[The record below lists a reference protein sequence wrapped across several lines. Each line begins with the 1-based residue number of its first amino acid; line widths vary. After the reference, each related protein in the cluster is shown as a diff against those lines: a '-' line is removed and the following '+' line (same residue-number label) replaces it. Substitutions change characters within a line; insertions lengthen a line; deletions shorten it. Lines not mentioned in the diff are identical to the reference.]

1 MQVSKRNGRSN
12 MVELF
17 FGGMTTMDLV
27 MAGFTGVLSFAV
39 LAIAFKMTLKGAPKW
54 QSRKIVHVSLGTF
67 IALTVPAY
75 SNLSG
80 PTLAGGIFLTVLIY
94 AWAHKSNLISE
105 LLVSGS
111 REGESGLNTFA
122 SAFMGMIAFLS
133 VFILFMP
140 EPSIFV
146 ASILAV
152 SWGDAAGEAVGRPLG
167 GKYVKRRLGRKSV
180 EGSVAVLVFTSIA
193 VLTALAL
200 YSSIGCPLCIIPQIL
215 LIGAVISVVEIL
227 SIGWIDNFAIPFA
240 TALLMWILLFPGLVI
255 FGM

>member
-1 MQVSKRNGRSN
+1 
-12 MVELF
+12 MVDLF
-17 FGGMTTMDLV
+17 FGDMTTMDLI
-27 MAGFTGVLSFAV
+27 MAGLTGVLSSVV
-39 LAIAFKMTLKGAPKW
+39 LAIAFKMALKGTPKW
-54 QSRKIVHVSLGTF
+54 QTRKIVHVSLGTF

-105 LLVSGS
+105 LLISGS

-122 SAFMGMIAFLS
+122 SAFMGMIAFIS

-140 EPSIFV
+140 EPSIIV

-167 GKYVKRRLGRKSV
+167 GKYVKRKLGQKSV
-180 EGSVAVLVFTSIA
+180 EGSVAVLAFTSIA
-193 VLTALAL
+193 IFTALVL
-200 YSSIGCPLCIIPQIL
+200 FSSIGCPLCIIPQIL
-215 LIGAVISVVEIL
+215 LIGAVIAIVEIF

-240 TALLMWILLFPGLVI
+240 TALLMWVLLFPGLTI

>member
-1 MQVSKRNGRSN
+1 
-12 MVELF
+12 MVELV
-17 FGGMTTMDLV
+17 FGNMTDMDLV
-27 MAGFTGVLSFAV
+27 MAGLTGILSFAV

-54 QSRKIVHVSLGTF
+54 QSRKLVHVSLGTF

-122 SAFMGMIAFLS
+122 SAFMGMIAFIS

-167 GKYVKRRLGRKSV
+167 GKYVKRRLGQKSV
-180 EGSVAVLVFTSIA
+180 EGSVAVVVFTSIA
-193 VLTALAL
+193 VLSSLAL

-215 LIGAVISVVEIL
+215 LIGAVVSIVEIF

-240 TALLMWILLFPGLVI
+240 TALLMWTLLFPGLVI
-255 FGM
+255 FGV

>member
-1 MQVSKRNGRSN
+1 
-12 MVELF
+12 MVDLF
-17 FGGMTTMDLV
+17 FGDMTTMDLI
-27 MAGFTGVLSFAV
+27 MAGLTGVLSLAV
-39 LAIAFKMTLKGAPKW
+39 LATAFRMALKGTPKW
-54 QSRKIVHVSLGTF
+54 QTRKIVHVSLGTF

-105 LLVSGS
+105 LLISGS
-111 REGESGLNTFA
+111 REGESGFNTFA
-122 SAFMGMIAFLS
+122 SAFMGMIAFIS

-167 GKYVKRRLGRKSV
+167 GKYVRRKLGQKSV

-193 VLTALAL
+193 ILTALAL
-200 YSSIGCPLCIIPQIL
+200 FSSVGCPLCIMPQIL
-215 LIGAVISVVEIL
+215 LIGAVIAIVEIL
-227 SIGWIDNFAIPFA
+227 SIGWIDNFVIPFA
-240 TALLMWILLFPGLVI
+240 TALLMWVLLFPGLTI

>member
-1 MQVSKRNGRSN
+1 
-12 MVELF
+12 MVELV
-17 FGGMTTMDLV
+17 FGNMTTMDLV
-27 MAGFTGVLSFAV
+27 MAGLTGILSFAV

-94 AWAHKSNLISE
+94 AWAHKSDLISE

-111 REGESGLNTFA
+111 REGESSLNTFA
-122 SAFMGMIAFLS
+122 SAFMGMIAFIS
-133 VFILFMP
+133 VFILFMS

-167 GKYVKRRLGRKSV
+167 GKYVKKKIRQKSV
-180 EGSVAVLVFTSIA
+180 EGSVAVVAFTSIA

-215 LIGAVISVVEIL
+215 LIGAIISIVEIL
-227 SIGWIDNFAIPFA
+227 STGWFDNFAIPFA
-240 TALLMWILLFPGLVI
+240 TALMMWVLLFPGLII

>member
-1 MQVSKRNGRSN
+1 
-12 MVELF
+12 MVELV
-17 FGGMTTMDLV
+17 FGNMTTIDLV
-27 MAGFTGVLSFAV
+27 MAGLTGILSFVV

-54 QSRKIVHVSLGTF
+54 QSRKLVHISLGTF

-94 AWAHKSNLISE
+94 AWAHKSNLISK
-105 LLVSGS
+105 LLDSGS
-111 REGESGLNTFA
+111 REGESELNTFA
-122 SAFMGMIAFLS
+122 SAFMGMIAFIS

-167 GKYVKRRLGRKSV
+167 GKYVKKKLGQKSV
-180 EGSVAVLVFTSIA
+180 EGSVAVAVFTSIA
-193 VLTALAL
+193 ILSALAL

-215 LIGAVISVVEIL
+215 LIGAIISIVETL
-227 SIGWIDNFAIPFA
+227 SVGWIDNFVIPFV

>member
-1 MQVSKRNGRSN
+1 

-167 GKYVKRRLGRKSV
+167 GKYVKRKLGQKSV

-193 VLTALAL
+193 VLSALAL

-215 LIGAVISVVEIL
+215 LIGAVISIVEIL

-240 TALLMWILLFPGLVI
+240 TALLMWILIFPGLVI

>member
-1 MQVSKRNGRSN
+1 
-12 MVELF
+12 MVELV
-17 FGGMTTMDLV
+17 FGNMTTMDLV
-27 MAGFTGVLSFAV
+27 MAGLTGILSFAV
-39 LAIAFKMTLKGAPKW
+39 LAIVFKMSLKGLPRW
-54 QSRKIVHVSLGTF
+54 QGRKIVHISLGTF

-105 LLVSGS
+105 LLISGS
-111 REGESGLNTFA
+111 REGESGFNTFA
-122 SAFMGMIAFLS
+122 SAFMGMIAFIS
-133 VFILFMP
+133 VFIVFMP

-167 GKYVKRRLGRKSV
+167 GKYVRRKLGQKSV

-200 YSSIGCPLCIIPQIL
+200 YSSIGCPLCVIPQIL
-215 LIGAVISVVEIL
+215 LIGAVIAIVEIL

-240 TALLMWILLFPGLVI
+240 TALLMWALLFPGLVI

>member
-1 MQVSKRNGRSN
+1 
-12 MVELF
+12 MVDLF
-17 FGGMTTMDLV
+17 FGDMTTMDLI
-27 MAGFTGVLSFAV
+27 MAGLTGVLSSAV
-39 LAIAFKMTLKGAPKW
+39 LAIAFKMALKGTPKW
-54 QSRKIVHVSLGTF
+54 QTRKIVHVSLGTF

-94 AWAHKSNLISE
+94 AWAHKSDLISE
-105 LLVSGS
+105 LLISGS
-111 REGESGLNTFA
+111 REGESGFNTFA
-122 SAFMGMIAFLS
+122 SAFMGMIAFIS

-167 GKYVKRRLGRKSV
+167 RKYVRRKLGQKSV

-193 VLTALAL
+193 ILTALAL
-200 YSSIGCPLCIIPQIL
+200 FSSVGCPLCIMPQIL
-215 LIGAVISVVEIL
+215 LIGAVIAIVEIL
-227 SIGWIDNFAIPFA
+227 SIGWIDNFVIPFA
-240 TALLMWILLFPGLVI
+240 TALLMWVLLFPGLTI

>member
-1 MQVSKRNGRSN
+1 
-12 MVELF
+12 MVELV
-17 FGGMTTMDLV
+17 FGNMTTIDLV
-27 MAGFTGVLSFAV
+27 MAGLTGILSFAV
-39 LAIAFKMTLKGAPKW
+39 LAIAFKMALKGTPKW
-54 QSRKIVHVSLGTF
+54 QTRKIVHVFLGTF

-94 AWAHKSNLISE
+94 AWAHKSDLISE
-105 LLVSGS
+105 LLFSGS

-122 SAFMGMIAFLS
+122 SAFMGMIAFIS

-167 GKYVKRRLGRKSV
+167 GKYVKRKLGQKSV
-180 EGSVAVLVFTSIA
+180 EGSVAVLVFTGIA
-193 VLTALAL
+193 VLTALTL

-215 LIGAVISVVEIL
+215 LIGAVISIVEIL

-240 TALLMWILLFPGLVI
+240 TALLMWILLFPGLAI

>member
-1 MQVSKRNGRSN
+1 
-12 MVELF
+12 MVELV
-17 FGGMTTMDLV
+17 FGNLTTMDLV
-27 MAGFTGVLSFAV
+27 MAGLTGILSLAV
-39 LAIAFKMTLKGAPKW
+39 LAIAFKMSLKGTPKW
-54 QSRKIVHVSLGTF
+54 QARKLVHVSLGTF

-80 PTLAGGIFLTVLIY
+80 PTLAGGIFLTILIY
-94 AWAHKSNLISE
+94 AWAHKSDLISE
-105 LLVSGS
+105 LLISGS

-122 SAFMGMIAFLS
+122 SAFMGMVAFIS
-133 VFILFMP
+133 VFILFRP

-167 GKYVKRRLGRKSV
+167 GEYVKKKIRQKSV
-180 EGSVAVLVFTSIA
+180 EGSVAVVVFTSIA

-200 YSSIGCPLCIIPQIL
+200 YSSIGCSLYIIPQIL
-215 LIGAVISVVEIL
+215 LIGAVVAIVEIL